1 MKISI
6 IISNYNKAKF
16 LKKCLD
22 SCISQNFKSFEI
34 ILVDDNST
42 DDSRIILKKYKKKI
56 KLLEINKNFKNFT
69 PARKQFYALK
79 KGFKASKGKIICLLD
94 SDDFFFKKKLKNIN
108 YIFEKKKINFLI
120 NNFVGYKSENQ
131 KFYFKEKKKFYLG
144 SIWPN
149 NFQTSALS
157 FERDFF
163 AKFLKITKND
173 NSNYLEIDAKL
184 VIFAHFYYNSLHRT
198 NLFLSYWRLNS
209 VELSTITKKFTIKW
223 FIKRKEAFEYVK
235 FIMKKKDKK
244 FIPSLDYYITTIINK
259 IISFL

>member
-16 LKKCLD
+16 LSKCLD
-22 SCISQNFKSFEI
+22 SCISQNFKNFEI

-42 DDSRIILKKYKKKI
+42 DASKIILKKYKKKI
-56 KLLEINKNFKNFT
+56 KLLEINKNLKNLT
-69 PARKQFYALK
+69 PARRQFNALK
-79 KGFKASKGKIICLLD
+79 KGFDASKGKIICLLD
-94 SDDFFFKKKLKNIN
+94 SDDFFFKKKLKNVH
-108 YIFEKKKINFLI
+108 YIFENKKINFLI
-120 NNFVGYKSENQ
+120 NNFIGYKN
-131 KFYFKEKKKFYLG
+131 KNRKIYFKEKKKFNLG

-157 FERDFF
+157 FKRDFF
-163 AKFLKITKND
+163 SKFLKITKND
-173 NSNYLEIDAKL
+173 NYNYLEIDAKL
-184 VIFAHFYYNSLHRT
+184 VIFANFYYNSVYRT
-198 NLFLSYWRLNS
+198 NSFLSYWRLNS

-235 FIMKKKDKK
+235 FIMKKKGKK